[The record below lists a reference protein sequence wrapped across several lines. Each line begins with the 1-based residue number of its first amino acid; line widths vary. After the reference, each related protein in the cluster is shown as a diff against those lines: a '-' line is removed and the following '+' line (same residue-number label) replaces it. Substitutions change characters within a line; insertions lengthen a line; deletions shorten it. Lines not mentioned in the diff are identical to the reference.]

1 LRPILT
7 LSLSTA
13 RAENQSPYTSGRP
26 PLGVDKSAI
35 QKYIN
40 MDLYKHMDEV
50 KKLARVFKA
59 FSDETRLRLVKTLAE
74 LRPDDALC
82 VNALAAMLGVSQPAV
97 SQHLA
102 VLRAA
107 DLVIGER
114 RGYHVHYRL
123 SLEGVAAYRAQ
134 AFALLGEEF
143 MASPVE
149 ETSAARAAGRRLAGQ
164 GEDMRDERRATARS
178 GHCGPS

>member
-1 LRPILT
+1 
-7 LSLSTA
+7 
-13 RAENQSPYTSGRP
+13 
-26 PLGVDKSAI
+26 
-35 QKYIN
+35 
-40 MDLYKHMDEV
+40 MDELE
-50 KKLARVFKA
+50 KLARVFKA

-82 VNALAAMLGVSQPAV
+82 VNALAATLGVSQPAV

-134 AFALLGEEF
+134 ALALLGEEF
-143 MASPVE
+143 MASP
-149 ETSAARAAGRRLAGQ
+149 GRDKSTAPSGTRQ
-164 GEDMRDERRATARS
+164 GKDMRDERRATARS
-178 GHCGPS
+178 GDRRPS

>member
-1 LRPILT
+1 
-7 LSLSTA
+7 
-13 RAENQSPYTSGRP
+13 
-26 PLGVDKSAI
+26 
-35 QKYIN
+35 
-40 MDLYKHMDEV
+40 MDELE
-50 KKLARVFKA
+50 KLARVFKA
-59 FSDETRLRLVKTLAE
+59 LSDETRLRLVKTLVE
-74 LRPDDALC
+74 LAPDDALC
-82 VNALAAMLGVSQPAV
+82 VNALGATLGVSQPAV

-123 SLEGVAAYRAQ
+123 SLEGVAAYRTQ

-143 MASPVE
+143 MASP
-149 ETSAARAAGRRLAGQ
+149 ARDKSTASGGTRQ

>member
-1 LRPILT
+1 
-7 LSLSTA
+7 
-13 RAENQSPYTSGRP
+13 
-26 PLGVDKSAI
+26 
-35 QKYIN
+35 
-40 MDLYKHMDEV
+40 MDELE
-50 KKLARVFKA
+50 KLARVFKA

-82 VNALAAMLGVSQPAV
+82 VNALAATLGVSQPAV

-107 DLVIGER
+107 DLVVGER

-143 MASPVE
+143 MASPGRDE
-149 ETSAARAAGRRLAGQ
+149 STAWAGTRQ